1 MISMVSFSPMNDE
14 SMISIM
20 SLWVYVLG
28 ITLLTV
34 V

>member
-1 MISMVSFSPMNDE
+1 MISMVSFSPTNDE
-14 SMISIM
+14 SMISTM
-20 SLWVYVLG
+20 SLWVYVPG

>member
-1 MISMVSFSPMNDE
+1 MVSMVSFCPKNDE
-14 SMISIM
+14 SMASVM